1 MMSSAVGP
9 WGVILSAS
17 YACIAAWRT
26 SRSFFPSDV
35 RAWGSRRE
43 VAGMLRLASTSDP
56 AGNGAAS
63 PARKS
68 RLLALL
74 RLGIRRYEVREGR
87 ADARQGLRGDRR
99 VESRDVVYDGPG
111 VSVAS

>member
-56 AGNGAAS
+56 AGKWCRFPRANEPLAS
-63 PARKS
+63 AT
-68 RLLALL
+68 AV
-74 RLGIRRYEVREGR
+74 GDQ
-87 ADARQGLRGDRR
+87 ALRGQGGACGCKTR
-99 VESRDVVYDGPG
+99 S
-111 VSVAS
+111 AW